1 MKRFKQIL
9 FFTALSC
16 GLYLTACQKE
26 AASPSSVTKQTLVKG
41 VAGIKKD
48 TIIVTRTIQ
57 KDTIIVTRADE
68 GK

>member
-26 AASPSSVTKQTLVKG
+26 AASPSTVKKTLVKG
-41 VAGIKKD
+41 SLGGNKDTIIVTRTIKKD
-48 TIIVTRTIQ
+48 TIIVTR
-57 KDTIIVTRADE
+57 ADD
-68 GK
+68 